1 MVDDPTAAGEMTP
14 VLELIVATAGL
25 DEAQEPPPTV
35 DVKVDVPLIH
45 IPSVPLNVPADGGA
59 AVTVTVRVAVTLVQP
74 PVAVLVYVIVAVPA
88 ATPLTTP
95 VDSMTVAIAVLLL
108 DHINAPVPPDAVT
121 EKVVV
126 FVPPELQM
134 A

>member
-1 MVDDPTAAGEMTP
+1 MVDDPKATGEMTP
-14 VLELIVATAGL
+14 VLELIVATAVF
-25 DEAQEPPPTV
+25 DEVQEPPLTV

-45 IPSVPLNVPADGGA
+45 IPFVPLNVPDDGG
-59 AVTVTVRVAVTLVQP
+59 AVTVTVRLAVTSVQP
-74 PVAVLVYVIVAVPA
+74 PEAVLVYVMVAVPA

-95 VDSMTVAIAVLLL
+95 VDALTVAIAGLLL
-108 DHINAPVPPDAVT
+108 DHENAPVPPDAVT

-126 FVPPELQM
+126 FVPPELHM

>member
-1 MVDDPTAAGEMTP
+1 VDEPIVTGEMTP

-25 DEAQEPPPTV
+25 DEAQEPPLTV

-45 IPSVPLNVPADGGA
+45 IPSVPLNVPAEGA

-95 VDSMTVAIAVLLL
+95 VDAMTVAIAVLLL
-108 DHINAPVPPDAVT
+108 DHVNAPVPPDAVT